1 MTKPTLLFDARG
13 LINIRTNG
21 SNRGGIFFAALNVL
35 KQFYAS
41 NRFDITLY
49 CPAKEVAALRT
60 ALESELGFSVKT
72 VFDGVS
78 AKKLEKLSA
87 IELKKLKF
95 KAEKKNL
102 RKFLCSAYGKL
113 FSPRKVSQT
122 FDLYFSPQ
130 ESPLPQIKAGKRFL
144 LLHDTIPLLFESKL
158 MRNKGWYYRVIVNM
172 NARDGYFANSQNTKK
187 DFLRFCPQVPPEH
200 ITVTPLAAAESFRPI
215 TDKVQLEAVR
225 EKYHLPAGKK
235 YVFSLCSL
243 GERKNLI
250 RAVKTFLQFADKNK
264 ADDIVFVLGGACLV
278 DFMKKLESEFK
289 DLGKNADKII
299 RAGYVDDADLPALY
313 SGAQWFVYTSQYE
326 GFGLP
331 PLEAMQCG
339 CPVIT
344 SNNSSL
350 PEVVGDA
357 GISIDWD
364 SDEQHVKAYEDYYFN
379 DNLRR
384 TNAEKGLMRAK
395 LFSWKNTT
403 DIMIKEMLG

>member
-60 ALESELGFSVKT
+60 ALESE
-72 VFDGVS
+72 
-78 AKKLEKLSA
+78 
-87 IELKKLKF
+87 
-95 KAEKKNL
+95 
-102 RKFLCSAYGKL
+102 
-113 FSPRKVSQT
+113 
-122 FDLYFSPQ
+122 
-130 ESPLPQIKAGKRFL
+130 
-144 LLHDTIPLLFESKL
+144 
-158 MRNKGWYYRVIVNM
+158 
-172 NARDGYFANSQNTKK
+172 
-187 DFLRFCPQVPPEH
+187 
-200 ITVTPLAAAESFRPI
+200 
-215 TDKVQLEAVR
+215 
-225 EKYHLPAGKK
+225 
-235 YVFSLCSL
+235 
-243 GERKNLI
+243 
-250 RAVKTFLQFADKNK
+250 
-264 ADDIVFVLGGACLV
+264 
-278 DFMKKLESEFK
+278 FK

-299 RAGYVDDADLPALY
+299 RAGYVDDADVPALY

-379 DNLRR
+379 DNLRH

-395 LFSWKNTT
+395 LFSWKNTA
-403 DIMIKEMLG
+403 DFMIKGMLE

>member
-1 MTKPTLLFDARG
+1 MSKPTLLFDARG

-21 SNRGGIFFAALNVL
+21 SNRSGIFFAALNVL

-41 NRFDITLY
+41 DRFDITLY
-49 CPAKEVAALRT
+49 CPAKEVAALRP
-60 ALESELGFSVKT
+60 ALESELGFAVKT
-72 VFDGVS
+72 VFDGVP
-78 AKKLEKLSA
+78 ACKLERLSA
-87 IELKKLKF
+87 IELKKLEF
-95 KAEKKNL
+95 KKKKNAVG
-102 RKFLCSAYGKL
+102 KFLCSAYGKL
-113 FSPRKVSQT
+113 FSPKKVRQA
-122 FDLYFSPQ
+122 FDVYFSPQ

-158 MRNKGWYYRVIVNM
+158 MRNKGWYYRVITNM
-172 NARDGYFANSQNTKK
+172 NARDGYFADSQNTRK
-187 DFLRFCPQVPPEH
+187 DFLRFCPHVPPEH
-200 ITVTPLAAAESFRPI
+200 ITVTPLAAADSFCPI
-215 TDKVQLEAVR
+215 TDKAQLTAVR
-225 EKYHLPAGKK
+225 EKYRIPADKK

-250 RAVKTFLQFADKNK
+250 RAVKTFLRFADKNK
-264 ADDIVFVLGGACLV
+264 VDDIVFVLGGACLV
-278 DFMKKLESEFK
+278 DFMKKLEAELK

-313 SGAQWFVYTSQYE
+313 SGAEWFVYTSQYE

-331 PLEAMQCG
+331 PLEAMKCG

-357 GISIDWD
+357 GIMIDWD
-364 SDEQHVKAYEDYYFN
+364 SDEQHVKAYEQYYFD

-384 TNAEKGLMRAK
+384 ENAAKGLDRAK
-395 LFSWKNTT
+395 EFSWEKTANL
-403 DIMIKEMLG
+403 MITEMLK